1 MIEIENLVKRYGNV
15 YALDDVSL
23 SIGEGEIVGLLG
35 PNGAGKSTTMNILT
49 GYLSATSGSVRVNGI
64 DILEKPKDV
73 KRQIGYLPEQPPL
86 YLEMTVKEYL
96 NFVYDLKGCTLDR
109 EAHLAEICKVV
120 RLEDV
125 YHRLISHLSKGYRQR
140 VGIAQALIGDPPVL
154 IFDEPT
160 VGLDPKQIIEVRN
173 LLRTLGKK
181 HTVILS
187 THILPEVQA
196 VCERIIII
204 DRGKIIAN
212 AKTEDLARRL
222 EDAQSFRVKI
232 CGPQK
237 EVAAALRE
245 QSGVAKVEALPE
257 RDGESYVFIVE
268 SMSKVDIRRSIFTL
282 CAGKNWPML
291 ALEPIG
297 TDLEQIFLRLV
308 EGEKAEKE
316 SKKRKGKR

>member
-1 MIEIENLVKRYGNV
+1 M
-15 YALDDVSL
+15 
-23 SIGEGEIVGLLG
+23 
-35 PNGAGKSTTMNILT
+35 
-49 GYLSATSGSVRVNGI
+49 
-64 DILEKPKDV
+64 
-73 KRQIGYLPEQPPL
+73 
-86 YLEMTVKEYL
+86 
-96 NFVYDLKGCTLDR
+96 
-109 EAHLAEICKVV
+109 

-125 YHRLISHLSKGYRQR
+125 YSRLISHLSKGYRQR

-196 VCERIIII
+196 VCERIVII

-212 AKTEDLARRL
+212 ERTEDLTRRI
-222 EDAQSFRVKI
+222 EDARSFRVKI

-245 QSGVAKVEALPE
+245 VGGVAKVDALPE
-257 RDGESYVFIVE
+257 RDGESFVFIVE
-268 SMSKVDIRRSIFTL
+268 AMSNVDVRRGIFAL
-282 CAGKNWPML
+282 CASKNWPML
-291 ALEPIG
+291 ALEAIG
-297 TDLEQIFLRLV
+297 ADLERIFLRLV
-308 EGEKAEKE
+308 EGEKTEKE
-316 SKKRKGKR
+316 TKKRRGRR

>member
-1 MIEIENLVKRYGNV
+1 MIEIENLVKRYGTV

-23 SIGEGEIVGLLG
+23 TIGEGEIVGLLG

-86 YLEMTVKEYL
+86 YPEMTVKEYL
-96 NFVYDLKGCTLDR
+96 NFVYELKGCTLDR

-125 YHRLISHLSKGYRQR
+125 YNRLISHLSKGYKQR

-212 AKTEDLARRL
+212 SKTEDLTRRI
-222 EDAQSFRVKI
+222 EDAQRFRVKI

-245 QSGVAKVEALPE
+245 LSGVAKVESLLE
-257 RDGESYVFIVE
+257 RDGESYVFVVD
-268 SMSKVDIRRSIFTL
+268 SMNKVDIRRGIFTL

-291 ALEPIG
+291 SLEPLG
-297 TDLEQIFLRLV
+297 TDLEKIFLRLV
-308 EGEKAEKE
+308 EGEKTEKE